1 MGKEKYP
8 LLTITSELEQPYSY
22 SLGRYGERLVRE
34 LRDHKKIVGSKCPQC
49 GRVYLPPRQV
59 CGRCFKRMDEFVEVS
74 TKGTID
80 SFTVVHFSFIDPETG
95 EKRPVPYGFGRI
107 MLDGAYSGFVHFLEE
122 SNLDK
127 LKIGLRVEAVF
138 EEKRTGNFRD
148 IKHFKIVEDEG
159 DENTS

>member
-1 MGKEKYP
+1 MEKEKYP

-49 GRVYLPPRQV
+49 GHVYVPPRQV
-59 CGRCFKRMDEFVEVS
+59 CGRCFKRMDKFVEVS

-80 SFTVVHFSFIDPETG
+80 SFTVVYFSFIDPETG
-95 EKRPVPYGFGRI
+95 DKRPVPYGYGRI
-107 MLDGAYSGFVHFLEE
+107 KLDGADSEFGHFFQEKDLE
-122 SNLDK
+122 K
-127 LKIGLRVEAVF
+127 LKAGLRVGAVF

-148 IKHFKIVEDEG
+148 IKHFKIIEDEG